1 LNAASLRRVALVALL
16 VAGVVAG
23 YAMLSLA
30 PQSPWTAAV
39 VLGPLIAA
47 CLAWLWRGGHRLAFV
62 AALLAG
68 AWLAVKVVQGQLSV
82 ELLYLLQHAGV
93 HAAMAAWFGT
103 SLRTTPLIEQVAQ
116 RVHPMT
122 PDMKAYAG
130 KVTKA
135 WVVYFVGMSVL
146 SVALYALAPFAA
158 WIAFATLFTPL
169 SLVVMFV
176 GEHWLR
182 YRWHPEFERVTLKR
196 AVRAWRN
203 SP

>member
-1 LNAASLRRVALVALL
+1 
-16 VAGVVAG
+16 
-23 YAMLSLA
+23 
-30 PQSPWTAAV
+30 
-39 VLGPLIAA
+39 
-47 CLAWLWRGGHRLAFV
+47 
-62 AALLAG
+62 
-68 AWLAVKVVQGQLSV
+68 
-82 ELLYLLQHAGV
+82 
-93 HAAMAAWFGT
+93 MAAWFGS